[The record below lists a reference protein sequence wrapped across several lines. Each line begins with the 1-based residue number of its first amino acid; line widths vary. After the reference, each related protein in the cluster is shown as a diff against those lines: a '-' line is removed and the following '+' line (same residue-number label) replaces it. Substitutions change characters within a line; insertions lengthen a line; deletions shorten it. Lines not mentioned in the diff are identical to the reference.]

1 MKHENRIIKLT
12 QKNYKIIQHHTTKKI
27 FNKIIKQ
34 KKVGATPGDKAGTR
48 ASEPGD
54 EWSAIGELLST
65 LRAVS

>member
-34 KKVGATPGDKAGTR
+34 KNKNNNKNY
-48 ASEPGD
+48 
-54 EWSAIGELLST
+54 T
-65 LRAVS
+65 LRKIIKHRKINKT